1 MLSRKWEKMRGHA
14 LSDNKMREHGVS
26 DNKETQ
32 SLPDYVRT

>member
-1 MLSRKWEKMRGHA
+1 MREHA
-14 LSDNKMREHGVS
+14 LSDNKMREHGLS

>member
-1 MLSRKWEKMRGHA
+1 MLSRKWEKMREHA
-14 LSDNKMREHGVS
+14 LSDIKMREHGLS

>member
-1 MLSRKWEKMRGHA
+1 MLSRKWEKMREHA
-14 LSDNKMREHGVS
+14 LSDNKMREHGLS